1 MHSAPSFF
9 LHGAKMKYYIVRS
22 AATTNKEFAV
32 RAESNA
38 DAINALLAA
47 NNENVR
53 QIGHDTFNS
62 TEVSESNSAAWE
74 EAANKT

>member
-1 MHSAPSFF
+1 
-9 LHGAKMKYYIVRS
+9 MKYYIVRS
-22 AATTNKEFAV
+22 AATTNKEFV
-32 RAESNA
+32 VQAESNA
-38 DAINALLAA
+38 DAINALLTA
-47 NNENVR
+47 NSESVR

>member
-1 MHSAPSFF
+1 VYSAPSFF

-22 AATTNKEFAV
+22 SATTNKEFVV

-38 DAINALLAA
+38 DAINSLLTA
-47 NNENVR
+47 NNESVR

-62 TEVSESNSAAWE
+62 TEVSESNAAAWNK
-74 EAANKT
+74 AADDE